1 MVSTTLA
8 LAMKFF
14 IANITLLLEHG
25 YFSLCCCNRSHLSYT
40 SALLYI
46 TANWDIV
53 YEQNIFTL
61 TEYLQGYDI
70 ALLRLKCY
78 HKDVYEGVAANHAS
92 DYSKPL
98 VFACKFSS
106 APGYEHII
114 ALAYEDGKVA
124 LQDTTVKNKTE
135 GPLEGT
141 QVWNKYSNFEVI
153 L

>member
-1 MVSTTLA
+1 MVTFPYVVVIEVILV
-8 LAMKFF
+8 L
-14 IANITLLLEHG
+14 H
-25 YFSLCCCNRSHLSYT
+25 
-40 SALLYI
+40 LLYCI
-46 TANWDIV
+46 LLQIGIFLHIF

-78 HKDVYEGVAANHAS
+78 HEDVYEGVAANVHAS
-92 DYSKPL
+92 DYNPKPP

-114 ALAYEDGKVA
+114 ALANEDGKVA
-124 LQDTTVKNKTE
+124 LQDTTVKNETE